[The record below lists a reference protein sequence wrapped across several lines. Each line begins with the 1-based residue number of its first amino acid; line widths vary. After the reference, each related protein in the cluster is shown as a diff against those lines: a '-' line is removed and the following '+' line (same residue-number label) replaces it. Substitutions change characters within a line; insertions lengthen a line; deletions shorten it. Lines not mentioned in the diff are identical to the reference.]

1 MMGKIKLTVNSITL
15 CILLSACTST
25 DDRALSESA
34 SSSTGNNVVWQSQA
48 RQQESTQ
55 TLLLNSDTRL
65 TDVID
70 IRELSHLAGFI
81 DEALSSN
88 ASLQQSLI
96 TLRKAQV
103 AIDSAKA
110 DRNLNVDASFSA
122 SKSETTNS
130 SASTSSNTN
139 SSTSSSSSSPS
150 YSASMNVSWE
160 LDLWQKISDGISAAN
175 LDAASARASYQSAR
189 DSLVANVV
197 RSYIDVLTQQQLLNI
212 EQSRLTVLE
221 NNEAVIL
228 KRYSTGLGSLDDLDT
243 ARTSS
248 ANTRATIAQY
258 ENALLTAKRTLA
270 VLLGRQNQSLN
281 ELNTQVNFPDVL
293 LPLTTLPKQ
302 DLARRPD
309 LQAAFYA
316 LKATEFEV
324 DVAYKALLPSI
335 SLSASLSDNDSTPS
349 QALFTNPLWSLLGQ
363 MTAPLFQGG
372 ALRAQIEDAKLTSAN
387 AWWQYRETLLTAVQ
401 ETQNALDSETAL
413 SARISHTNVA
423 LANAERSVSTIEGQ
437 YRQGLADILDLL
449 SVYETRF
456 NLQAQAVELH
466 AQKLQNRIDLGLAL
480 GLGVSQ

>member
-1 MMGKIKLTVNSITL
+1 MGKIKLTVNSITL

-55 TLLLNSDTRL
+55 TLLLNSDTTL

-70 IRELSHLAGFI
+70 IKELPHLAGYI

-139 SSTSSSSSSPS
+139 SSTSSNSSSPS

-175 LDAASARASYQSAR
+175 FDAASARASYQSAR

-293 LPLTTLPKQ
+293 LLLTTLPKQ

-335 SLSASLSDNDSTPS
+335 SLSASLSDNASTPS

-449 SVYETRF
+449 SVYDTRF

>member
-1 MMGKIKLTVNSITL
+1 MGKIKLTVNSITL

-55 TLLLNSDTRL
+55 TLLLNSDTTL
-65 TDVID
+65 TDIID
-70 IRELSHLAGFI
+70 IKELPHLAGYI

-88 ASLQQSLI
+88 ANLQQSLI

-139 SSTSSSSSSPS
+139 SSTSFNSSSQS
-150 YSASMNVSWE
+150 YNASMNVSWE

-449 SVYETRF
+449 SVYDTRF

>member
-1 MMGKIKLTVNSITL
+1 MGKIKLTVNSITL

-55 TLLLNSDTRL
+55 TLLLNSDTTL

-70 IRELSHLAGFI
+70 IKELPHLAGYI

-139 SSTSSSSSSPS
+139 SSTSFNSSSQS
-150 YSASMNVSWE
+150 YNASMNVSWE

-248 ANTRATIAQY
+248 ANTRATIAQD

-335 SLSASLSDNDSTPS
+335 SLSASLSDNASTPS

>member
-1 MMGKIKLTVNSITL
+1 MGKIKLTVNSITL

-48 RQQESTQ
+48 QQQESTQ
-55 TLLLNSDTRL
+55 TLLLNSDTAL

-70 IRELSHLAGFI
+70 IKELPHLAGYI

-281 ELNTQVNFPDVL
+281 ELNTQVSFPDVL

-335 SLSASLSDNDSTPS
+335 SLSASLSDNASTPS

-363 MTAPLFQGG
+363 MTAPLFHGG

>member
-1 MMGKIKLTVNSITL
+1 MGKIKLTVNSITL

-70 IRELSHLAGFI
+70 IRELPHLAGFI

-401 ETQNALDSETAL
+401 
-413 SARISHTNVA
+413 
-423 LANAERSVSTIEGQ
+423 
-437 YRQGLADILDLL
+437 
-449 SVYETRF
+449 
-456 NLQAQAVELH
+456 
-466 AQKLQNRIDLGLAL
+466 
-480 GLGVSQ
+480 

>member
-1 MMGKIKLTVNSITL
+1 MGKIKLTVNSITL

-48 RQQESTQ
+48 QQQESTQ
-55 TLLLNSDTRL
+55 TLLLNSDTTL
-65 TDVID
+65 IDVID
-70 IRELSHLAGFI
+70 IKELPHLAGYI

-139 SSTSSSSSSPS
+139 SSTSSNSSSPS

-281 ELNTQVNFPDVL
+281 ELNTQVSFPDVL

-335 SLSASLSDNDSTPS
+335 SLSASFSDNASTPS

-363 MTAPLFQGG
+363 MTAPLFHGG

-449 SVYETRF
+449 SVYDTRF

>member
-1 MMGKIKLTVNSITL
+1 MGKIKLTVNSITL

-55 TLLLNSDTRL
+55 TLLLNSDTTL
-65 TDVID
+65 IDVID
-70 IRELSHLAGFI
+70 IKELPHLAGYI

-139 SSTSSSSSSPS
+139 SSTSSNSSSPS

-281 ELNTQVNFPDVL
+281 ELNTQVSFPDVL

-316 LKATEFEV
+316 LRATEFEV

-335 SLSASLSDNDSTPS
+335 SLSASLSDNASTPS

-363 MTAPLFQGG
+363 MTAPLFHGG

-449 SVYETRF
+449 SVYDTRF

>member
-1 MMGKIKLTVNSITL
+1 MGKIKLTVNSITL

-48 RQQESTQ
+48 QQQESKQ
-55 TLLLNSDTRL
+55 TLLLNSDTTL
-65 TDVID
+65 TDIID
-70 IRELSHLAGFI
+70 IKELPHLAGYI

-110 DRNLNVDASFSA
+110 DRNLNVDASISA

-139 SSTSSSSSSPS
+139 SSTSSNSSSPS

-335 SLSASLSDNDSTPS
+335 SLSASLSDNASTPS

-372 ALRAQIEDAKLTSAN
+372 ALRAQVEDAKLTSAN

-449 SVYETRF
+449 SVYDTRF

>member
-1 MMGKIKLTVNSITL
+1 MGKIKLTVNSITL

-48 RQQESTQ
+48 QQQESTQ

-70 IRELSHLAGFI
+70 IRELPHLAGFI

-139 SSTSSSSSSPS
+139 SSTSSNSSSPS

-281 ELNTQVNFPDVL
+281 ELNTQVSFPDVL

-335 SLSASLSDNDSTPS
+335 SLSASLSDNASTPS

-363 MTAPLFQGG
+363 MTAPLFHGG

>member
-1 MMGKIKLTVNSITL
+1 MGKIKLTVNSITL

-48 RQQESTQ
+48 QQQESTQ

-70 IRELSHLAGFI
+70 IRELPHLAGFI

-130 SASTSSNTN
+130 NASTSS
-139 SSTSSSSSSPS
+139 STSSNSISPS

-281 ELNTQVNFPDVL
+281 ELNTQVSFPDVL

-335 SLSASLSDNDSTPS
+335 SLSASLSDNASTPS

-363 MTAPLFQGG
+363 MTAPLFHGG

-449 SVYETRF
+449 SVYDTRF

>member
-1 MMGKIKLTVNSITL
+1 MGKIKLTVNSITL

-48 RQQESTQ
+48 QQQESTQ
-55 TLLLNSDTRL
+55 TLLLNSDTTL

-70 IRELSHLAGFI
+70 IKELPHLAGYI

-96 TLRKAQV
+96 TLRKAQL

-130 SASTSSNTN
+130 NASTSS
-139 SSTSSSSSSPS
+139 STSSNSISPS

-281 ELNTQVNFPDVL
+281 ELNTQVSFPDVL

-335 SLSASLSDNDSTPS
+335 SLSASLSDNASTPS

-372 ALRAQIEDAKLTSAN
+372 ALRAQVEDAKLTSAN

>member
-1 MMGKIKLTVNSITL
+1 MGKIKLTVNSITL

-55 TLLLNSDTRL
+55 TLLLNSDTTL
-65 TDVID
+65 TDIID
-70 IRELSHLAGFI
+70 IKELPHLAGYI

-139 SSTSSSSSSPS
+139 SSTSSNSSSPS
-150 YSASMNVSWE
+150 YSASMNISWE

-175 LDAASARASYQSAR
+175 FDAASARASYQSAR

-197 RSYIDVLTQQQLLNI
+197 RSYIDVLTQQHLLNI

-335 SLSASLSDNDSTPS
+335 SLSASLSDNASTPS

>member
-1 MMGKIKLTVNSITL
+1 MGKIKLTVNSITL

-48 RQQESTQ
+48 QQQESTQ
-55 TLLLNSDTRL
+55 TLLLNSDTTL
-65 TDVID
+65 IDVID
-70 IRELSHLAGFI
+70 IKELPHLAGYI

-139 SSTSSSSSSPS
+139 SSTSSNSSSPS

-281 ELNTQVNFPDVL
+281 ELNTQVSFPDVL

-335 SLSASLSDNDSTPS
+335 SLSASLSDNASTPS

-363 MTAPLFQGG
+363 MTAPLFHGG

-413 SARISHTNVA
+413 SARISHINVA

-449 SVYETRF
+449 SVYDTRF

>member
-1 MMGKIKLTVNSITL
+1 MGKIKLTVNSITL

-70 IRELSHLAGFI
+70 IRELPHLAGFI

-139 SSTSSSSSSPS
+139 SSTSSNSSSPS

-372 ALRAQIEDAKLTSAN
+372 SLRAQVEDAKLTSAN

-449 SVYETRF
+449 SVYDTRF

>member
-1 MMGKIKLTVNSITL
+1 MGKIKLTVNSITL

-55 TLLLNSDTRL
+55 TLLLNSDTTL

-70 IRELSHLAGFI
+70 IKELPHLAGYI

-139 SSTSSSSSSPS
+139 SSTSSNSSSPS
-150 YSASMNVSWE
+150 YSASINVSWE

-372 ALRAQIEDAKLTSAN
+372 RFEGAN
-387 AWWQYRETLLTAVQ
+387 
-401 ETQNALDSETAL
+401 
-413 SARISHTNVA
+413 
-423 LANAERSVSTIEGQ
+423 
-437 YRQGLADILDLL
+437 
-449 SVYETRF
+449 
-456 NLQAQAVELH
+456 
-466 AQKLQNRIDLGLAL
+466 
-480 GLGVSQ
+480 

>member
-1 MMGKIKLTVNSITL
+1 MGKIKLTVNSITL

-48 RQQESTQ
+48 QQQESTQ
-55 TLLLNSDTRL
+55 TLLLNSDTTL

-70 IRELSHLAGFI
+70 IKELPHLAGYI

-130 SASTSSNTN
+130 SASTSLNTN
-139 SSTSSSSSSPS
+139 SSTSSNSSSLS

-281 ELNTQVNFPDVL
+281 ELNTQVSFPDVL

-316 LKATEFEV
+316 LRATEFEV

-335 SLSASLSDNDSTPS
+335 SLSASLSDNASTPS

-449 SVYETRF
+449 SVYDTRF

>member
-1 MMGKIKLTVNSITL
+1 MGKIKLTVNSITL

-48 RQQESTQ
+48 QQQESTQ
-55 TLLLNSDTRL
+55 TLLLNSDTTL

-70 IRELSHLAGFI
+70 IKELPHLAGYI

-139 SSTSSSSSSPS
+139 SSTSFNSSSQS
-150 YSASMNVSWE
+150 YNASMNVSWE

-281 ELNTQVNFPDVL
+281 ELNTQVSFPDVL

-324 DVAYKALLPSI
+324 GVAYKALLPSI
-335 SLSASLSDNDSTPS
+335 SLSASLSDNASTPS

-372 ALRAQIEDAKLTSAN
+372 ALRAQVEDAKLTSAN

-423 LANAERSVSTIEGQ
+423 IANAERSVSTIEGQ

-449 SVYETRF
+449 SVYDTRF

>member
-1 MMGKIKLTVNSITL
+1 MGKIKLTVNSITL

-48 RQQESTQ
+48 QQQESKQ
-55 TLLLNSDTRL
+55 TLLLNSDTTL
-65 TDVID
+65 TDIID
-70 IRELSHLAGFI
+70 IKELPHLAGYI

-110 DRNLNVDASFSA
+110 DRNLNVDASISA

-139 SSTSSSSSSPS
+139 SSTSSNSSSPS

-281 ELNTQVNFPDVL
+281 ELNTQVSFPDVL

-335 SLSASLSDNDSTPS
+335 SLSASLSDNASTPS

-372 ALRAQIEDAKLTSAN
+372 ALRAQVEDAKLTSAN

-456 NLQAQAVELH
+456 NLQAHAVELH

>member
-1 MMGKIKLTVNSITL
+1 MGKIKLTVNSITL

-48 RQQESTQ
+48 QQQESTQ
-55 TLLLNSDTRL
+55 TLLLNSDTTL
-65 TDVID
+65 IDVID
-70 IRELSHLAGFI
+70 IKELPHLAGYI

-139 SSTSSSSSSPS
+139 SSTSSNSSSPS

-281 ELNTQVNFPDVL
+281 ELNTQVSFPDVL

-372 ALRAQIEDAKLTSAN
+372 ALRAQVEDAKLTSAN

-449 SVYETRF
+449 SVYDTRF

>member
-1 MMGKIKLTVNSITL
+1 MGKIKLTVNSITL

-34 SSSTGNNVVWQSQA
+34 SSTTGNNVVWQSQA
-48 RQQESTQ
+48 RQQESAQ
-55 TLLLNSDTRL
+55 TLLLNSDTTL

-70 IRELSHLAGFI
+70 IKELPHLAGYI

-139 SSTSSSSSSPS
+139 SSTSSNSSSPS

-281 ELNTQVNFPDVL
+281 ELNTQVSFPDVL

-335 SLSASLSDNDSTPS
+335 SLSASLSDNASTPS

-372 ALRAQIEDAKLTSAN
+372 ALRAQVEDTKLTSAN

-413 SARISHTNVA
+413 SARISHTNLA

-449 SVYETRF
+449 SVYDTRF

>member
-1 MMGKIKLTVNSITL
+1 MGKIKLTVNSITL

-55 TLLLNSDTRL
+55 TLLLNSDTTL

-70 IRELSHLAGFI
+70 IKELPHLAGYI

-96 TLRKAQV
+96 TLRKAQL

-130 SASTSSNTN
+130 NASTSS
-139 SSTSSSSSSPS
+139 STSSNSISPS

-281 ELNTQVNFPDVL
+281 ELNTQVSFPDVL

-335 SLSASLSDNDSTPS
+335 SLSASLSDNASTPS

-363 MTAPLFQGG
+363 MTAPLFHGG

-449 SVYETRF
+449 SVYDTRF

>member
-1 MMGKIKLTVNSITL
+1 MGKIKLTVNSITL

-48 RQQESTQ
+48 QQQESTQ
-55 TLLLNSDTRL
+55 TLLLNSDTTL
-65 TDVID
+65 TDIID
-70 IRELSHLAGFI
+70 IKELPHLAGYI

-139 SSTSSSSSSPS
+139 SSTSSNSSSPS

-335 SLSASLSDNDSTPS
+335 SLSASLSDNASTPS

-456 NLQAQAVELH
+456 NLRAQAVELH

>member
-1 MMGKIKLTVNSITL
+1 MGKIKLTVNSITL

-70 IRELSHLAGFI
+70 IRELPHLAGFI

-110 DRNLNVDASFSA
+110 DRNLNVDASISA

-139 SSTSSSSSSPS
+139 SSTSSNSSSPS

-175 LDAASARASYQSAR
+175 FDAASARASYQSAR

>member
-1 MMGKIKLTVNSITL
+1 MGKIKLTVNSITL

-70 IRELSHLAGFI
+70 IRELPHLAGFI

-139 SSTSSSSSSPS
+139 SSTSFNSSSQS
-150 YSASMNVSWE
+150 YNASMNVSWE

-335 SLSASLSDNDSTPS
+335 SLSASLSDNASTPS

-372 ALRAQIEDAKLTSAN
+372 SLRAQVEDAKLTSAN

>member
-1 MMGKIKLTVNSITL
+1 MGKIKLTVNSITL

-48 RQQESTQ
+48 QQQESTQ
-55 TLLLNSDTRL
+55 TLLLNSDTTL
-65 TDVID
+65 IDVID
-70 IRELSHLAGFI
+70 IKELPHLAGYI

-139 SSTSSSSSSPS
+139 SSTSSNSSSPS

-281 ELNTQVNFPDVL
+281 ELNTQVSFPDVL

-335 SLSASLSDNDSTPS
+335 SLSASLSDNASTPS

-363 MTAPLFQGG
+363 MTAPLFHGG

-423 LANAERSVSTIEGQ
+423 IANAERSVSTIEGQ

-449 SVYETRF
+449 SVYDTRF

>member
-1 MMGKIKLTVNSITL
+1 MGKIKLTVNSITL

-48 RQQESTQ
+48 QQQESTQ

-70 IRELSHLAGFI
+70 IRELPHLAGFI

-139 SSTSSSSSSPS
+139 SSTSSNSSSPS

-281 ELNTQVNFPDVL
+281 ELNTQVSFPDVL

-335 SLSASLSDNDSTPS
+335 SLSASLSDNASTPS

-363 MTAPLFQGG
+363 MTAPLFHGG

-456 NLQAQAVELH
+456 NLRAQAVELH

>member
-1 MMGKIKLTVNSITL
+1 MGKIKLTVNSITL

-55 TLLLNSDTRL
+55 TLLLNSDTTL

-70 IRELSHLAGFI
+70 IKELPHLAGYI

-139 SSTSSSSSSPS
+139 SSTSFNSSSQS
-150 YSASMNVSWE
+150 YNASMNVSWE

-335 SLSASLSDNDSTPS
+335 SLSASLSDNASTPS

-372 ALRAQIEDAKLTSAN
+372 ALRAQVEDAKLTSAN

>member
-1 MMGKIKLTVNSITL
+1 MGKIKLTVNSITL

-55 TLLLNSDTRL
+55 TLLLNSDTTL

-70 IRELSHLAGFI
+70 IKELPHLAGYI

-139 SSTSSSSSSPS
+139 SSTSSNSSSPS

-281 ELNTQVNFPDVL
+281 ELNTQVSFPDVL

-316 LKATEFEV
+316 LRATEFEV

-335 SLSASLSDNDSTPS
+335 SLSASFSDNASTPS

-372 ALRAQIEDAKLTSAN
+372 
-387 AWWQYRETLLTAVQ
+387 
-401 ETQNALDSETAL
+401 
-413 SARISHTNVA
+413 
-423 LANAERSVSTIEGQ
+423 
-437 YRQGLADILDLL
+437 
-449 SVYETRF
+449 RF
-456 NLQAQAVELH
+456 KGA
-466 AQKLQNRIDLGLAL
+466 
-480 GLGVSQ
+480 S

>member
-1 MMGKIKLTVNSITL
+1 MGKIKLTVNSITL

-55 TLLLNSDTRL
+55 TLLLNSDTTL

-70 IRELSHLAGFI
+70 IKELPHLAGYI

-139 SSTSSSSSSPS
+139 SSTSSNSSSPS

-335 SLSASLSDNDSTPS
+335 SLSASLSDNASTPS

-372 ALRAQIEDAKLTSAN
+372 ALRAQVEDAKLTSAN

-413 SARISHTNVA
+413 RARISHTNVA

-449 SVYETRF
+449 SVYDTRF

>member
-1 MMGKIKLTVNSITL
+1 MGKIKLTVNSITL

-55 TLLLNSDTRL
+55 TLLLNSDTTL
-65 TDVID
+65 IDVID
-70 IRELSHLAGFI
+70 IKELPHLAGYI

-88 ASLQQSLI
+88 ANLQQSLI

-139 SSTSSSSSSPS
+139 SSTSFNSSSQS
-150 YSASMNVSWE
+150 YNASMNVSWE

-335 SLSASLSDNDSTPS
+335 SLSASLSDNASTPS

>member
-1 MMGKIKLTVNSITL
+1 MGKIKLTVNSITL

-70 IRELSHLAGFI
+70 IRELPHLAGFI

-110 DRNLNVDASFSA
+110 DRNLNVDASISA